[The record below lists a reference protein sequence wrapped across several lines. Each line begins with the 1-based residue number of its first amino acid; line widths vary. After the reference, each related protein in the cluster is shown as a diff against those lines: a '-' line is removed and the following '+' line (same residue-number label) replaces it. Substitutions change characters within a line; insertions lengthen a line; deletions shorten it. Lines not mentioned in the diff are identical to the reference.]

1 MESADEDV
9 VGNCCLSLTYFAE
22 GDHARSGEVLVKLS
36 ELVHSLRKRLLE
48 LLQEK
53 ASLEDS
59 SDDNDDDDDEDDA
72 DEKSKNAVAISLYLK
87 RLAIVGKR
95 WSIAK
100 LLETDGTENG
110 FQVVEELSTTISAMI
125 AKDLSVRATPKN
137 NDDDMSVVPEI
148 WRKRGTR
155 EQHSF
160 LADTIGSALS
170 FLLSTAS
177 WMLEEFEEDKNY
189 IEGEE
194 GENSLVSQLLHM
206 RERIRKVLLLCFEQF
221 LEEEDRH
228 SCSEA
233 HLAFSQAVQRHAS
246 RAASELR
253 ALFPKL
259 WSVKCG
265 PVLKKLALSDDND
278 LVGANVRFLDSE
290 VRVVPCSV
298 FALAQCS
305 HMVFLFYLFVTT
317 ASKRSGCTIKPR
329 VLSISSH
336 SFFSRALVLL
346 GIGKPTGRCRRFVE
360 HYQQQSGNLADL

>member
-1 MESADEDV
+1 MTWSAHFWSNHFLFCFPLYSCLFSATAPNVLNLANQKKNFTALVRILLEVFMESTDEEV

-22 GDHARSGEVLVKLS
+22 GDHSRSGEVLVKLS

-48 LLQEK
+48 LFQEK
-53 ASLEDS
+53 ASIEDG
-59 SDDNDDDDDEDDA
+59 SDDNDEDDEDE

-100 LLETDGTENG
+100 LIETDGTENG

-148 WRKRGTR
+148 WRKRDTR
-155 EQHSF
+155 ELHSF

-170 FLLSTAS
+170 FLLSTAA
-177 WMLEEFEEDKNY
+177 WKLEEFEEDKSY
-189 IEGEE
+189 LERGTGE
-194 GENSLVSQLLHM
+194 SSVFSQLLHM

-221 LEEEDRH
+221 LEEEDRQ

-233 HLAFSQAVQRHAS
+233 HLAFSQAVQYHAS

-253 ALFPKL
+253 DLFPKR

-265 PVLKKLALSDDND
+265 PVLKKLALSEDND

-290 VRVVPCSV
+290 VRV
-298 FALAQCS
+298 A
-305 HMVFLFYLFVTT
+305 
-317 ASKRSGCTIKPR
+317 
-329 VLSISSH
+329 
-336 SFFSRALVLL
+336 
-346 GIGKPTGRCRRFVE
+346 
-360 HYQQQSGNLADL
+360 